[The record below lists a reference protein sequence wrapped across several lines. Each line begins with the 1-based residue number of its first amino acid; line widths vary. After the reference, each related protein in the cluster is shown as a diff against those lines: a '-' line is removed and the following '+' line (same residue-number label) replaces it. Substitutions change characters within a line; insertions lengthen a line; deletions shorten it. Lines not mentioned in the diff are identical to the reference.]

1 MSQEHISTQFDAE
14 MEATRTRML
23 RMGGLVE
30 EQLASALAG
39 YANADHRLLESVQ
52 IKEDE
57 VNGLE
62 IELDDRCTHIIARR
76 QPAASDL
83 RMVMAVV
90 KATTDLERI
99 GDEAAKI
106 ARVGQQMHTRGVSLP
121 GEFSGLRVA
130 FDIASNM
137 LKDALDAFARLDA
150 AAARSIVLRDRHMD
164 DEFRRL
170 LRELLTFM
178 LEDPRT
184 ISTALDA
191 IWIAKSLERVGD
203 HAKNIGEY
211 VIFIAEGTDVRHA
224 RPNADNRMGEPG
236 GVARRS

>member
-1 MSQEHISTQFDAE
+1 MSHEHISTQFDAE
-14 MEATRTRML
+14 MEGARTRML

-30 EQLASALAG
+30 EQLTNALAG
-39 YANADHRLLESVQ
+39 FANADVRLLESVQ
-52 IKEDE
+52 LKEDE

-83 RMVMAVV
+83 RMIMAVI
-90 KATTDLERI
+90 KATTDLERV

-106 ARVGQQMHTRGVSLP
+106 ARTAQQMHTRGMSLP
-121 GEFSGLRVA
+121 GEFSGVRVA
-130 FDIASNM
+130 ANIAGRM
-137 LKDALDAFARLDA
+137 LKDSLDAFARLDVT
-150 AAARSIVLRDRHMD
+150 AARAIVLRDRQMD

-178 LEDPRT
+178 IEDPRT

-203 HAKNIGEY
+203 HAKNISQY

-224 RPNADNRMGEPG
+224 RPNADNKSGAMDD
-236 GVARRS
+236 VAGNS

>member
-1 MSQEHISTQFDAE
+1 MSQEHISTQFDQE
-14 MEATRTRML
+14 LEVTRTRML
-23 RMGGLVE
+23 HMGGMVE
-30 EQLASALAG
+30 EQLSSALAG
-39 YANADHRLLESVQ
+39 FANADHRLLESVQ
-52 IKEDE
+52 IREDD
-57 VNGLE
+57 VNSLE

-90 KATTDLERI
+90 KATTDLERV
-99 GDEAAKI
+99 GDESAKI
-106 ARVGQQMHTRGVSLP
+106 ARIAQQMHTRGVMLP

-130 FDIASNM
+130 SSLAIGM
-137 LKDALDAFARLDA
+137 LKDALDAFARLDVV
-150 AAARSIVLRDRHMD
+150 AARSILLRDRQMD

-203 HAKNIGEY
+203 HAKNISEQ
-211 VIFIAEGTDVRHA
+211 VIFIAEGTDIRHRRLPA
-224 RPNADNRMGEPG
+224 DPNAPLDDRE
-236 GVARRS
+236 ASA